1 MPSYFQVM
9 LPVSL
14 PILLVFIVAAQAAVS
29 ACPHGQ
35 YHDEKLQKCV
45 NCSVCD
51 DKKGMAV
58 LRPCHVHKDVVCV
71 TFEKLLEYMES
82 GTRHW
87 RNHRKK
93 HRKADAA
100 MNQSA
105 SEEFR
110 TTDGGAERFVDAV
123 TSTQMPFSSAETLV
137 WDWQAIALTLAVFAC
152 ILFFLVIALYSLHQA
167 RQWRR
172 LKENFES
179 GKFLSFCQMLS
190 LCKV

>member
-1 MPSYFQVM
+1 M
-9 LPVSL
+9 LPVYL
-14 PILLVFIVAAQAAVS
+14 PILLVFIVVTQAAVS

-35 YHDEKLQKCV
+35 YHDEKRQECV
-45 NCSVCD
+45 NCSICD

-71 TFEKLLEYMES
+71 PVEQLLEYMDP
-82 GTRHW
+82 GARHW
-87 RNHRKK
+87 RRHRKK
-93 HRKADAA
+93 HRKLDEAK
-100 MNQSA
+100 NKSA
-105 SEEFR
+105 SEEFK
-110 TTDGGAERFVDAV
+110 TTDSGVEQFVDAV

-179 GKFLSFCQMLS
+179 GKFLC
-190 LCKV
+190 LC